1 VPENTRRISIIP
13 SAEVF
18 TTPSRLLYC
27 RRDQDSIYCRKA
39 NGSIISQLLGV
50 QILTSTSRTEIPPA
64 MIAVGLLFEGSGWR
78 VVVGFEVRCEVKSSC
93 SKLSG
98 ISVCSIGP
106 KRYGLTPGWLDY
118 KSRAKTVTWM
128 SRGIC
133 QKKTKGSYSNFFKTT
148 SS

>member
-1 VPENTRRISIIP
+1 
-13 SAEVF
+13 
-18 TTPSRLLYC
+18 
-27 RRDQDSIYCRKA
+27 
-39 NGSIISQLLGV
+39 V

-118 KSRAKTVTWM
+118 KSRAKTVT
-128 SRGIC
+128 
-133 QKKTKGSYSNFFKTT
+133 
-148 SS
+148 